1 MSDFNETFN
10 DLTTT
15 ADVTNQFDR
24 ADIQSN
30 KAMGILAYIS
40 WLVLVPIFGAKDS
53 KFARFHANQ
62 GLVLAIISTIVW
74 IVFSLLAKIPVIGW
88 IFAISESL
96 ISVGFVVLS
105 VLGIVNAARGL
116 ARELPIVGKFKIL
129 K

>member
-40 WLVLVPIFGAKDS
+40 WLVLVPIFGAKGS

-74 IVFSLLAKIPVIGW
+74 IVFTLLAKIPVIGW